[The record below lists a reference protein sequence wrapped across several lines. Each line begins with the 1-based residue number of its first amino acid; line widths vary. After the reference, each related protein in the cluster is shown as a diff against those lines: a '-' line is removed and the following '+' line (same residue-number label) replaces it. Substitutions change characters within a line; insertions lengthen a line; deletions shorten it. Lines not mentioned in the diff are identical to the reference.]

1 MLKNSST
8 EWDFRKILKTQT
20 SMKP

>member
-8 EWDFRKILKTQT
+8 EIEHQT
-20 SMKP
+20 L